1 VAASSI
7 STDTAVYDPKATV
20 QTVQLTKRY
29 GNNRGIQ
36 NVNISLYPGE
46 VYGFLGPN
54 GAGKT
59 TTIRCILDLLR
70 PTSGDL
76 YLFGKKVQG
85 STAHLRTNVGYV
97 AGEVR
102 LTSNLTGEELIRLNE
117 GLKGRKAQHLSELTQ
132 NFEIELKRKVRT
144 LSKGNKQKLALLLAF
159 MFDNELYILDEPT
172 SGLDPLKQQYLFQL
186 IEQRRALGASIL
198 LSSHVL
204 SEVEQSCSRVGVVSA
219 GQLLTQESMETLIN
233 KQLRNIQV
241 RFAPDQPLDQTFWS
255 SQAGIINPRWPE
267 PHLLEASLQPS
278 HLNNFVHSLSNYQ
291 IDDIEI
297 QKSSLEE
304 VFFDYYRIN
313 QMGGGQSE

>member
-1 VAASSI
+1 LAAPNI
-7 STDTAVYDPKATV
+7 SAATAAYDSKATV

-29 GNNRGIQ
+29 GSNRGIQ
-36 NVNISLYPGE
+36 DVNISIYPGE

-70 PTSGDL
+70 PTSGTS
-76 YLFGKKVQG
+76 YLFGKKVLG
-85 STAHLRTNVGYV
+85 STAHLRTKVGCV

-102 LTSNLTGEELIRLNE
+102 LESNLTGEELIRLNE
-117 GLKGRKAQHLSELTQ
+117 GLRGKKAQHLNELTQ

-144 LSKGNKQKLALLLAF
+144 LSKGNKQKLALMLAF
-159 MFDNELYILDEPT
+159 MFDNDLYILDEPT

-186 IEQRRALGASIL
+186 IEQRRALGASIM

-219 GQLLTQESMETLIN
+219 GQLLAQESMETLIN
-233 KQLRNIQV
+233 KQLRNVQV
-241 RFAPDQPLDQTFWS
+241 RFAPDQPLDQAFWAN
-255 SQAGIINPRWPE
+255 QAGIINPRWPDA
-267 PHLLEASLQPS
+267 HMLEASLQPG
-278 HLNNFVHSLSNYQ
+278 HLNSFVHSLSNYQ

-313 QMGGGQSE
+313 QISGGQSE